1 MVLTGVLGFGLG
13 MVMPA
18 MQVAVQHAAGR
29 ESLGAAIGAMS
40 LCRSIG
46 GAIGVAV
53 VGAIVFASIGRA
65 DGALGDVLAR
75 VMDAGPQAL
84 ALVSDADRAALVAQ
98 LDRTFRTV
106 FLCIAVV
113 TGGGAALA
121 WTVPK
126 PKL

>member
-40 LCRSIG
+40 LCRSVG

-53 VGAIVFASIGRA
+53 VGAIVFASIGGD
-65 DGALGDVLAR
+65 DGALGSVLAR
-75 VMDAGPQAL
+75 VMDAGPESL
-84 ALVSDADRAALVAQ
+84 ALVSNADRAALVAQ
-98 LDRTFRTV
+98 LDRTFRMV

-113 TGGGAALA
+113 TAGGTALA
-121 WTVPK
+121 WTVPG